1 MTSSPFT
8 RVITA
13 GVLAC
18 AVSGAAVVLA
28 PPAQAHTAL
37 ASSSPSDKSTLS
49 ASPGEVALTFNETM
63 DGAYARI
70 AVTGPDDR
78 SVVSGSA
85 TAEGRTVTQRLKAAA
100 PAGRYTVAF
109 RVVSTDGHPVTGSL
123 TYTVTTPPAPSASSG
138 DAAADPDHSAT
149 PSAAPSGERG
159 GRREREGE
167 GGGIGVSTAAAV
179 GAVLLI
185 TAASATA
192 YRLRRQ
198 RRGHHGA

>member
-18 AVSGAAVVLA
+18 ALPGAAVVLA

-37 ASSSPSDKSTLS
+37 ASSDPSDKSTLP
-49 ASPGEVALTFNETM
+49 ASPGEIALTFNEKM
-63 DGAYARI
+63 DGAYARV

-78 SVVSGSA
+78 SVASGSA
-85 TAEGRTVTQRLKAAA
+85 TAKGRTVTQRLTAAV

-123 TYTVTTPPAPSASSG
+123 TYTVTPPPAPAASS
-138 DAAADPDHSAT
+138 DDTAASPEPTATPTAT
-149 PSAAPSGERG
+149 PSTHERG
-159 GRREREGE
+159 GEREGV
-167 GGGIGVSTAAAV
+167 GVSTIAAV
-179 GAVLLI
+179 GAVVLI

-192 YRLRRQ
+192 YRLRQ
-198 RRGHHGA
+198 RRGRDGA

>member
-37 ASSSPSDKSTLS
+37 ASSNPSDKSTLS

-123 TYTVTTPPAPSASSG
+123 TYTVTAPPAPASSSG
-138 DAAADPDHSAT
+138 DAAASPEHTAT
-149 PSAAPSGERG
+149 PTAAASTH
-159 GRREREGE
+159 EGE
-167 GGGIGVSTAAAV
+167 GEGEGEGVGVSTAAAV
-179 GAVLLI
+179 GAVVLI
-185 TAASATA
+185 TAAGATV
-192 YRLRRQ
+192 YGLRQ
-198 RRGHHGA
+198 RRGRYGA